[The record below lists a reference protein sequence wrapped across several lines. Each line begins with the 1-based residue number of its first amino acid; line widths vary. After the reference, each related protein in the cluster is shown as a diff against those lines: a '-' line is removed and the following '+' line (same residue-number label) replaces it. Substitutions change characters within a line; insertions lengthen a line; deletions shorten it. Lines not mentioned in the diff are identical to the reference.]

1 MIIEDL
7 LENIY
12 FFAVL
17 NFFTIKMNEGSF
29 KTSKEE
35 KQLIQQIKKAAVLGS
50 GVMGSGIAAHLANI
64 GIPTLLLDIVPR
76 ELTEQEKN
84 KGLTLE
90 DKVVRN
96 RISATAIQKLLKQ
109 KPAPL
114 TSKKNIALIEAGNFE
129 DDMEKLKDVDWI
141 IEVVVE
147 NLDIKKQIFERVD
160 ANRKPGSIVSSNT
173 SGISVEAMI
182 EGRSDDFKKHF
193 LGTHF
198 FNPPRYLKL
207 LEIIPTKETA
217 PEVLSFMKKFGEDV
231 LGKGVV
237 EAKDT
242 PNFIANRIGTYGLL
256 VTVREMI
263 KGGYSV
269 GEVDS
274 VTGPLIGRPK
284 SATFRTLD
292 VVGLD
297 TFAHVARNV
306 YEKVEGAEKEVF
318 EVPAFMN
325 KMIENGWL
333 GSKSGQGFFLKQGKE
348 ILEINPETL
357 EYGPRKKLSAPSIEL
372 ANQAKGTANKL
383 KTLVFA
389 NDRAGQLLW
398 SIFAPVFVYSAEL
411 VGVIADDIVAIDRAM
426 KWGFGW
432 SQGPFESWDALG
444 VEKVVSRMEAEGL
457 AVPAWV
463 KEMLEKGIASFY
475 KEDENGDV
483 YFYHNGEYKL
493 IEENPKVI
501 NLAKIKKQKGVI
513 KKNSG
518 ASLIDIGDGVALLE
532 FHSKSNA
539 IGPDILQMINFA
551 IDEVEKN
558 YKGLVIGNQ
567 GKNFC
572 VGANLAMILMEAQDD
587 NIFDLDLVVRQFQQA
602 SMKIK
607 YSSKPVVVA
616 PFGMTLGGG
625 AEVCLPAAHIQ
636 ASSET
641 YMGLVEVGV
650 GLIPGGGGNK
660 ELYIKHLNSL
670 PNGVEVDLQNIA
682 NKVFE
687 SIAMA
692 KVSTSAEEARENNF
706 LSKADGISFNS
717 DHLIYDAKQ
726 AVLALYE
733 KGYRPPVR
741 RKIPVVGETGY
752 ATLLL
757 AAQSMYYSGY
767 ISEHDLKIAKKL
779 AYVIAGGKVPY
790 GTEVDEQYLLDL
802 EREAFL
808 SLVAEPKT
816 QQRMQHMLLKG
827 KPLRN

>member
-1 MIIEDL
+1 MR
-7 LENIY
+7 
-12 FFAVL
+12 
-17 NFFTIKMNEGSF
+17 
-29 KTSKEE
+29 
-35 KQLIQQIKKAAVLGS
+35 QIQKAAVLGS

-76 ELTEQEKN
+76 ELTEQEKA

-90 DKVVRN
+90 DKQVRN
-96 RISATAIQKLLKQ
+96 RISSGAVQKLLKQ

-114 TSKKNIALIEAGNFE
+114 ASKKNLALIEAGNFE
-129 DDMEKLKDVDWI
+129 DDMEKLKDVDWV

-147 NLDIKKQIFERVD
+147 NLDIKKKVFTDVD
-160 ANRKPGSIVSSNT
+160 KYRKQGSIISSNT
-173 SGISVEAMI
+173 SGISVEAMA
-182 EGRSDDFKKHF
+182 EGRSEDFRKHF

-207 LEIIPTKETA
+207 LEVIPTKDTD
-217 PEVLSFMKKFGEDV
+217 PEVLSFVKTFGEDK

-256 VTVREMI
+256 VTVREMV

-274 VTGPLIGRPK
+274 VTGPMIGRPK

-297 TFAHVARNV
+297 TFAHVAKNV
-306 YEKVEGAEKEVF
+306 YDQVEGEEKEVF
-318 EVPAFMN
+318 EVPEFMK
-325 KMIENGWL
+325 KMLENGWL

-348 ILEINPETL
+348 ILELDPQTL
-357 EYGPRKKLSAPSIEL
+357 EYGPRKKLKTASTEMAKQEKGL
-372 ANQAKGTANKL
+372 ANKMKA
-383 KTLVFA
+383 LVYGK
-389 NDRAGQLLW
+389 DRAGELLW
-398 SIFAPVFVYSAEL
+398 NIFSPVLVYSAEL
-411 VGVIADDIVAIDRAM
+411 LGTIADDIVAVDRAM

-432 SQGPFESWDALG
+432 EMGPFEAWDALG
-444 VEKVVSRMEAEGL
+444 VEKAISKMESEGKT
-457 AVPAWV
+457 VPAWV
-463 KEMLEKGIASFY
+463 KEMVEKGFTSFY
-475 KEDENGDV
+475 KEEDGRLS
-483 YFYHNGEYKL
+483 YYHNGEYAAV
-493 IEENPKVI
+493 EENPKAI
-501 NLAKIKKQKGVI
+501 NLKLLKKQKGVI
-513 KKNSG
+513 KKNGG
-518 ASLIDIGDGVALLE
+518 ASLIDLGDGIALLE
-532 FHSKSNA
+532 FHSHSNS

-567 GKNFC
+567 GKNFS

-587 NIFDLDLVVRQFQQA
+587 NIWDLDMVVRQFQQTT
-602 SMKIK
+602 MKIK
-607 YSSKPVVVA
+607 YSSKPIVAA

-625 AEVCLPAAHIQ
+625 AEMCLPAAHIQ
-636 ASSET
+636 ASMET
-641 YMGLVEVGV
+641 YMGLVEAGV

-660 ELYIKHLNSL
+660 ELYIKHLEGL
-670 PNGVEVDLQNIA
+670 PTGVDFDLQKVA

-687 SIAMA
+687 TIAMA
-692 KVSTSAEEARENNF
+692 KVSTSGEEARENNF
-706 LSKADGISFNS
+706 LNEADGISVNS
-717 DHLIYDAKQ
+717 DHLLYDAKQ
-726 AVLALYE
+726 AALNLYE
-733 KGYRPPVR
+733 SGYKAPVR
-741 RKIPVVGETGY
+741 KKVPVTGEPGY

-757 AAQSMYYSGY
+757 GAQTMHLSGY

-779 AYVIAGGKVPY
+779 AYVISGGKVPY

-808 SLVAEPKT
+808 SLVAEPKS
-816 QQRMQHMLLKG
+816 QQRMQHMLVKG

>member
-1 MIIEDL
+1 MLKGETK
-7 LENIY
+7 
-12 FFAVL
+12 L
-17 NFFTIKMNEGSF
+17 N
-29 KTSKEE
+29 
-35 KQLIQQIKKAAVLGS
+35 QQIKKAAVLGS

-76 ELTEQEKN
+76 ELTEAESQ

-90 DKVVRN
+90 DKQVRN
-96 RISATAIQKLLKQ
+96 RISATNLQKLLKQ

-114 TSKKNIALIEAGNFE
+114 TSKKNLALIEAGNFE
-129 DDMEKLKDVDWI
+129 DDMERLKDVDWI

-147 NLDIKKQIFERVD
+147 NLAVKQQVFAKVD
-160 ANRKPGSIVSSNT
+160 QFRKPGSIVSSNT
-173 SGISVEAMI
+173 SGISVEAMA
-182 EGRSDDFKKHF
+182 EGRSEDFQKHF

-207 LEIIPTKETA
+207 LEVIPTKHTS
-217 PEVLSFMKKFGEDV
+217 PEVLAFMKQYGEDV

-256 VTVREMI
+256 VTVREML

-297 TFAHVARNV
+297 TFAHVAKNV
-306 YEKVEGAEKEVF
+306 YDQVEGAEKEVF
-318 EVPAFMN
+318 EIPSVLQEMLN
-325 KMIENGWL
+325 KGWL

-348 ILEINPETL
+348 ILELNPTTL
-357 EYGPRKKLSAPSIEL
+357 EYEPRKKLKTASTEM
-372 ANQAKGTANKL
+372 AKQEKGANKM
-383 KTLVFA
+383 KALVYA
-389 NDRAGQLLW
+389 DDRAGQLLW
-398 SIFAPVFVYSAEL
+398 NITSPALAYSAEL
-411 VGVIADDIVAIDRAM
+411 LGTIADDIVAIDRAM

-432 SQGPFESWDALG
+432 ERGPFESWDSIG
-444 VEKVVSRMEAEGL
+444 VEKSVAKMEADGL
-457 AVPAWV
+457 TVPAWV
-463 KEMLEKGIASFY
+463 KEMLANGHTSFY
-475 KEDENGDV
+475 KEEDGDQ

-501 NLAKIKKQKGVI
+501 NLKTLKKKKGVI
-513 KKNSG
+513 KKNGG
-518 ASLIDIGDGVALLE
+518 ASLVDLGDGVALLE
-532 FHSKSNA
+532 FHSQSNA
-539 IGPDILQMINFA
+539 IGLDIIQMINFA

-558 YKGLVIGNQ
+558 FKGLVIGNQ

-572 VGANLAMILMEAQDD
+572 VGANLGMILMEAQDD
-587 NIFDLDLVVRQFQQA
+587 NIFELDMVVKHFHQA
-602 SMKIK
+602 MMKIK
-607 YSSKPVVVA
+607 YSSKPVVAA

-660 ELYIKHLNSL
+660 ELYIKHLENL
-670 PNGVEVDLQNIA
+670 PNGVEFDLQKVA

-687 SIAMA
+687 SIATA
-692 KVSTSAEEARENNF
+692 KVSTSGEEARDNNF
-706 LSKADGISFNS
+706 LNKVDGISING
-717 DHLIYDAKQ
+717 DHLLYDAKQ
-726 AVLALYE
+726 AVLALAE
-733 KGYRPPVR
+733 KGYTPPVR
-741 RKIPVVGETGY
+741 KKVPVVGEPGY

-757 AAQSMYYSGY
+757 GAQAMMYSGY

-779 AYVIAGGKVPY
+779 AYVIAGGNVPY

-808 SLVAEPKT
+808 SLVAEPKS
-816 QQRMQHMLLKG
+816 QQRMQHMLVKG

>member
-1 MIIEDL
+1 M
-7 LENIY
+7 
-12 FFAVL
+12 VQ
-17 NFFTIKMNEGSF
+17 G
-29 KTSKEE
+29 
-35 KQLIQQIKKAAVLGS
+35 IKKAAILGS

-64 GIPTLLLDIVPR
+64 GIPSLLLDIVPR
-76 ELTEQEKN
+76 ELTEEEKA

-90 DKVVRN
+90 DKQVRN
-96 RISATAIQKLLKQ
+96 RFSAVALQKLLKQ

-114 TSKKNIALIEAGNFE
+114 TSKSNLALIESGNLE
-129 DDMEKLKDVDWI
+129 DDMQRLSEVDWI

-147 NLDIKKQIFERVD
+147 NLSVKKQVFEKVD
-160 ANRKPGSIVSSNT
+160 QFRKLGSIVSSNT
-173 SGISVEAMI
+173 SGISVEAMA
-182 EGRSDDFKKHF
+182 EGRSADFQKHF

-207 LEIIPTKETA
+207 LEIIPTQHTDA
-217 PEVLSFMKKFGEDV
+217 EVLAFMKEFGEDI

-237 EAKDT
+237 VAKDT

-256 VTVREMI
+256 VTVQEMI

-306 YEKVEGAEKEVF
+306 YEQVEGAEKEVF
-318 EVPAFMN
+318 EVPAFMQQ
-325 KMIENGWL
+325 MLENGWL
-333 GSKSGQGFFLKQGKE
+333 GSKSGQGFFLKQGKD
-348 ILEINPETL
+348 ILELDPNTL
-357 EYGPRKKLSAPSIEL
+357 EYGPRKKLQSASVELSKQEKGL
-372 ANQAKGTANKL
+372 ANKMKA
-383 KTLVFA
+383 LVYSE
-389 NDRAGQLLW
+389 DRAGQLLW
-398 SIFAPVFVYSAEL
+398 NIFSPVLTYSAEL
-411 VGVIADDIVAIDRAM
+411 LGTIADDIVAIDRAM

-432 SQGPFESWDALG
+432 EMGPFETWDAIGLR
-444 VEKVVSRMEAEGL
+444 KSVSKMDS
-457 AVPAWV
+457 VPVWV
-463 KEMLEKGIASFY
+463 SEMLENGHETFY
-475 KEDENGDV
+475 KEENGKL
-483 YFYHNGEYKL
+483 FYYQNGEYVSV
-493 IEENPKVI
+493 EENPKVI
-501 NLAKIKKQKGVI
+501 NLKRLKKERGVI

-518 ASLIDIGDGVALLE
+518 ASLIDLGDGVALLE
-532 FHSKSNA
+532 FTSPNNA
-539 IGPDILQMINFA
+539 IGLDIIQMINFA

-587 NIFDLDLVVRQFQQA
+587 NFYELDMVVHQFQQA
-602 SMKIK
+602 MMKIK
-607 YSSKPVVVA
+607 YSQKPVVVA
-616 PFGMTLGGG
+616 AFGMTLGGG
-625 AEVCLPAAHIQ
+625 AELSLPAAQIQ

-660 ELYIKHLNSL
+660 ELYIKHLESM
-670 PNGVEVDLQNIA
+670 PKGVEYDLQKVA

-687 SIAMA
+687 TIAMA
-692 KVSTSAEEARENNF
+692 KVSTSADEARENNF
-706 LSKADGISFNS
+706 LNTKDGISVNG
-717 DHLIYDAKQ
+717 DHLLYDAKQ
-726 AVLALYE
+726 AVLTLHE
-733 KGYRPPVR
+733 QGYKAPVR
-741 RKIPVVGETGY
+741 KKVPVVGETGY

-757 AAQSMYYSGY
+757 GAETMFLSGY

-790 GTEVDEQYLLDL
+790 GTEVDEQYLLNL
-802 EREAFL
+802 EKEAFL
-808 SLVAEPKT
+808 SLLAEPKT
-816 QQRMQHMLLKG
+816 QARMQHMLVKG

>member
-1 MIIEDL
+1 MR
-7 LENIY
+7 
-12 FFAVL
+12 
-17 NFFTIKMNEGSF
+17 
-29 KTSKEE
+29 
-35 KQLIQQIKKAAVLGS
+35 IKKAAVLGS
-50 GVMGSGIAAHLANI
+50 GVMGSGIAAHLANV
-64 GIPTLLLDIVPR
+64 GIPTLLLDIVPK
-76 ELTEQEKN
+76 ELTAEEQA
-84 KGLTLE
+84 KGWTLE
-90 DKVVRN
+90 HKQVRN
-96 RISATAIQKLLKQ
+96 RIVNQAVERLLKQ

-114 TSKKNIALIEAGNFE
+114 MSKENVALIEVGNFE
-129 DDMEKLKDVDWI
+129 DDFRRLAECDWI

-147 NLDIKKQIFERVD
+147 RLDVKKSVFEKVD
-160 ANRKPGSIVSSNT
+160 EVRKQGSIVSSNT
-173 SGISVEAMI
+173 SGISIEAMA

-207 LEIIPTKETA
+207 LEVIPTKHTDPSVVA
-217 PEVLSFMKKFGEDV
+217 FMKQFGENV

-237 EAKDT
+237 LAKDT

-256 VTVREMI
+256 VTVREMM

-297 TFAHVARNV
+297 TFIHVANNV
-306 YEKVEGAEKEVF
+306 FEKVEGEEKEVF
-318 EVPAFMN
+318 TVPSFM
-325 KMIENGWL
+325 KTMVEKGWL
-333 GSKSGQGFFLKQGKE
+333 GSKSGQGFFYKKGKDIFE
-348 ILEINPETL
+348 LNYETL
-357 EYGPRKKLSAPSIEL
+357 EYEPTKKLKAPSVEMSK
-372 ANQAKGTANKL
+372 QAKGTANKL
-383 KTLVFA
+383 KALVYA

-398 SIFAPVFVYSAEL
+398 NILSPTLLYSAEL
-411 VGVIADDIVAIDRAM
+411 LGEIADDIVAIDRAM

-432 SQGPFESWDALG
+432 ELGPFETWDAIG
-444 VEKVVSRMEAEGL
+444 VKQSVEKMKAEGRQ
-457 AVPAWV
+457 VPSWV
-463 KEMLEKGIASFY
+463 EQMLENGHETFY
-475 KEDENGDV
+475 KHEHGRVSYYDRGQ
-483 YFYHNGEYKL
+483 YKPV
-493 IEENPKVI
+493 EENEKVI
-501 NLAKIKKQKGVI
+501 HIQRLKEQKGVI

-518 ASLIDIGDGVALLE
+518 ASLIDLGDDVALLE
-532 FHSKSNA
+532 FHSPNNA
-539 IGPDILQMINFA
+539 IGFDIVQMINYA
-551 IDEVEKN
+551 LEEVDRN

-587 NIFDLDLVVRQFQQA
+587 NYFEIEMVVRQFQQA
-602 SMKIK
+602 MMNIK
-607 YSSKPVVVA
+607 YSAKPVVVA
-616 PFGMTLGGG
+616 PFAMTLGGG
-625 AEVCLPAAHIQ
+625 TEICLPASRIQ
-636 ASSET
+636 ASAET

-660 ELYIKHLNSL
+660 ELYIKHLSGM
-670 PNGVEVDLQNIA
+670 PNGVEFDLQKVA

-687 SIAMA
+687 TIAMA
-692 KVSTSAEEARENNF
+692 KVSTSAAEARELNF
-706 LSKADGISFNS
+706 LNGQDGISING
-717 DHLIYDAKQ
+717 DHLIHDAKQ

-733 KGYRPPVR
+733 SGYKPPVR
-741 RKIPVVGETGY
+741 KKIPVVGETGY

-757 AAQSMYYSGY
+757 GAQGMYHSGY

-779 AYVIAGGKVPY
+779 AYVIAGGSVPY

-808 SLVAEPKT
+808 SLVGEPKT
-816 QQRMQHMLLKG
+816 QARMQHMLVKG

>member
-1 MIIEDL
+1 MR
-7 LENIY
+7 
-12 FFAVL
+12 
-17 NFFTIKMNEGSF
+17 
-29 KTSKEE
+29 
-35 KQLIQQIKKAAVLGS
+35 IKKAAVLGS
-50 GVMGSGIAAHLANI
+50 GVMGSGIAAHLANV
-64 GIPTLLLDIVPR
+64 GIPTLLLDIVPK
-76 ELTEQEKN
+76 ELTEEEKA
-84 KGLTLE
+84 KGWTLE
-90 DKVVRN
+90 HKQVRN
-96 RISATAIQKLLKQ
+96 RIVSQAVQRLLKQ

-114 TSKKNIALIEAGNFE
+114 MSKANLALIEVGNFE
-129 DDMEKLKDVDWI
+129 DDFHRLAECDWI

-147 NLDIKKQIFERVD
+147 RLDVKKSVFEKVD
-160 ANRKPGSIVSSNT
+160 EVRKQGSIVSSNT
-173 SGISVEAMI
+173 SGISIEAMA

-207 LEIIPTKETA
+207 LEVIPTKHTDPA
-217 PEVLSFMKKFGEDV
+217 VVTFMKQFGENV

-237 EAKDT
+237 LAKDT

-256 VTVREMI
+256 VTVREMM

-297 TFAHVARNV
+297 TFIHVANNV
-306 YEKVEGAEKEVF
+306 FEKVEGEEKEAF
-318 EVPAFMN
+318 TVPSFM
-325 KMIENGWL
+325 KTMVEKGWL
-333 GSKSGQGFFLKQGKE
+333 GSKSGQGFFYKKGKDIFE
-348 ILEINPETL
+348 LNYETL
-357 EYGPRKKLSAPSIEL
+357 EYEPTKKLKAPSVEMSK
-372 ANQAKGTANKL
+372 QAKGTANKL
-383 KTLVFA
+383 KALVYA

-398 SIFAPVFVYSAEL
+398 NILSPTLLYSAKLLGE
-411 VGVIADDIVAIDRAM
+411 IADDIVAIDRAM

-432 SQGPFESWDALG
+432 ELGPFETWDAIG
-444 VEKVVSRMEAEGL
+444 VRQSVEKMKAEGRQVPSWVEDML
-457 AVPAWV
+457 ASGH
-463 KEMLEKGIASFY
+463 ETFY
-475 KEDENGDV
+475 KHEHGRVSYYDRGQ
-483 YFYHNGEYKL
+483 YKPV
-493 IEENPKVI
+493 EENEKVI
-501 NLAKIKKQKGVI
+501 HIHRLKEQKGVI

-518 ASLIDIGDGVALLE
+518 ASLIDLGDDVALLE
-532 FHSKSNA
+532 FHSPNNA
-539 IGPDILQMINFA
+539 IGFDIVQMINYA
-551 IDEVEKN
+551 LEEVDRN

-587 NIFDLDLVVRQFQQA
+587 NYFEIEMVVRQFQQA
-602 SMKIK
+602 MMNIK

-616 PFGMTLGGG
+616 PFAMTLGGG
-625 AEVCLPAAHIQ
+625 TEICLPASRIQ
-636 ASSET
+636 AAAET

-660 ELYIKHLNSL
+660 ELYIKHLSGM
-670 PNGVEVDLQNIA
+670 PNGVEFDLQKVA

-687 SIAMA
+687 TIAMA
-692 KVSTSAEEARENNF
+692 KVSTSAAEARELNF
-706 LSKADGISFNS
+706 LNAQDGISING
-717 DHLIYDAKQ
+717 DHLIHDAKQ

-733 KGYRPPVR
+733 SGYRPPVR
-741 RKIPVVGETGY
+741 KKIPVVGETGY

-757 AAQSMYYSGY
+757 GAQGMYYSGY

-779 AYVIAGGKVPY
+779 AYVIAGGSVPY

-808 SLVAEPKT
+808 SLVGEPKT
-816 QQRMQHMLLKG
+816 QARMQHMLLKG